1 MNIAKAWEELSALAK
16 LFYRAFFIS
25 PFNRRDH
32 AMMNLLIIS
41 KKGPE
46 FNIHA
51 LLEYDYALNEEITKL
66 RSRMGERTE
75 NFQDELKLASSRIDE
90 LFAKA
95 GTEALDAQSL
105 SQVKREMDIELK
117 HMRSEWEKWQNLIE
131 DELHSQRDIGGK
143 IRTAWYALTP
153 KDPDHYGDATE
164 VVAAVIK
171 EREKLKTG
179 WKDLAREQ
187 EAFFEKVKDYSEKH
201 VEIDEAWKAISY
213 AQRSIKEERDRLKES
228 WNSLKSEQ
236 ESIIARFSEV
246 EKGYQQIDEAWK
258 EISYTQ
264 KTLGRAKK
272 ELGELDQ
279 VVSAKVPRPVAPE
292 KMGLKLQEEN
302 LKRDQFEKEASRY
315 MGDIKASLKETRK
328 APGEVDSV
336 NEVLEQ
342 IIDVTS
348 KSTLSL
354 TGEHPFKLPKR
365 DGDGV
370 LATFYYQ
377 NNIYDFWRWFRDH
390 SEEEVLVIGPS
401 NLDPLWERTLDFLA
415 GKGAS
420 LAHFDC
426 NVSLIK
432 RKMP

>member
-1 MNIAKAWEELSALAK
+1 MKLAKVWEEIRALLN

-51 LLEYDYALNEEITKL
+51 LLEYDYALNEEIIKL
-66 RSRMGERTE
+66 RARMGERTE
-75 NFQDELKLASSRIDE
+75 NFQDELRLASARIDE
-90 LFAKA
+90 LFIKA
-95 GTEALDAQSL
+95 GTENLEAKDL
-105 SQVKREMDIELK
+105 SQIKREMDIELK

-153 KDPDHYGDATE
+153 KDPEHYGDATE

-179 WKDLAREQ
+179 WSDLAREQ
-187 EAFFEKVKDYSEKH
+187 EAFFEKVKEYSNKH
-201 VEIDEAWKAISY
+201 IEIDEAWKAISY
-213 AQRSIKEERDRLKES
+213 AQRSIKEERDRLRES
-228 WNSLKSEQ
+228 WHSLKSEQ
-236 ESIIARFSEV
+236 EGIAQRFNEV

-264 KTLGRAKK
+264 KTLGKAKK
-272 ELGELDQ
+272 ELGELEEPTKLKNIQ
-279 VVSAKVPRPVAPE
+279 VPSAK
-292 KMGLKLQEEN
+292 KLGLKLQEEN
-302 LKRDQFEKEASRY
+302 LKKDQFEKEASRY
-315 MGDIKASLKETRK
+315 MGDIKSQLKEARK
-328 APGEVDSV
+328 LPGNENSVDA
-336 NEVLEQ
+336 VLEQ
-342 IIDVTS
+342 IIDITS
-348 KSTLSL
+348 NARLEL
-354 TGEHPFKLPKR
+354 HGEHPFKLPQR
-365 DGDGV
+365 DGEGV
-370 LATFYYQ
+370 LPTFYYQ
-377 NNIYDFWRWFRDH
+377 SNIYEFWKWLRDH
-390 SEEEVLVIGPS
+390 QEEEVLVIGPGAS
-401 NLDPLWERTLDFLA
+401 DPLWERTLDFLA

-432 RKMP
+432 RKSL